1 MGALA
6 PHAERRGTVSEI
18 RAGEPLVELE
28 NVSRIY
34 QMGRVQ
40 VPALRNVTLT
50 VRRGE
55 FVAIVGP
62 SGSGKTT
69 LLNVIG
75 CLDLPTEGTYRLLGR
90 DVTTLSDAQL
100 SRLRGQ
106 GIGFVFQDYSLLRRF
121 SALRNVELPRYYVKG
136 TGDRRRALALLEQ
149 VGLGDRARH
158 RPTELSG
165 GEQQRVA
172 LARAL
177 MNDPFLI
184 LADEPTGNLDSASG
198 SELLALLRRLNAE
211 EGRTILIVSHD
222 PTVSAQARRVIR
234 MRDGQI
240 VGDEW
245 QTAPGAEG
253 SGRGDN

>member
-1 MGALA
+1 MVQDN
-6 PHAERRGTVSEI
+6 T
-18 RAGEPLVELE
+18 GELLIEME
-28 NVSRIY
+28 NVSRVY
-34 QMGRVQ
+34 QMGRVE
-40 VPALRNVTLT
+40 VPAVRGVHLT

-69 LLNVIG
+69 LLNLIG
-75 CLDLPTEGTYRLLGR
+75 CLDLPTEGTYRLQGR

-100 SRLRGQ
+100 SRLRGR
-106 GIGFVFQDYSLLRRF
+106 GVGFVFQDYSLLRRF
-121 SALRNVELPRYYVKG
+121 SALRNVELPCYYARG
-136 TGDRRRALALLEQ
+136 RGDRQRARALLAQ
-149 VGLGDRARH
+149 VGLADRAHH

-172 LARAL
+172 VARAL

-198 SELLALLRRLNAE
+198 QELLRLLARLNQE
-211 EGRTILIVSHD
+211 QGITLLIVSHD
-222 PTVSAQARRVIR
+222 PAVSALARRVVR

-240 VGDEW
+240 VADEL
-245 QTAPGAEG
+245 Q
-253 SGRGDN
+253 N